1 MSTLSLR
8 QQVILPFV
16 VLVICVS
23 LCIGWVSI
31 RAGENTVS
39 DLTHRV
45 LLETTGRIGDA
56 TERTLGGAVIA
67 LEAVAPDPEDLPRP
81 TSFPDDFKT
90 LEQRFWDASGL
101 FRTVN
106 STVYFGGEDGRFIG
120 VNRENKDNVML
131 FLRESGTAK
140 REAYVSLAP
149 GNRGKLLR
157 SDDFDP
163 RQRPW
168 YRLAQAAKH
177 PVWSSVYNDYST
189 GIPVITLAKSVY
201 DVNRGMIGV
210 LGTDMRL
217 SALSDFLKT
226 LEVSRNGVAFIV
238 DEQGLLVASSTEELP
253 IRIEGKQ
260 LQRLHP
266 EAMGN
271 PLFGASYAHYLAWR
285 KANGDALLAQT
296 LEFEDAAG
304 KMEMA
309 AARVGGK
316 HGLDWVAIVVAPR
329 NDFMGEV
336 TRSFYHS
343 FAIGLVCVLIALA
356 IGWFA
361 LTRVLNDIRQLT
373 VAARKVGH
381 GEPLPKLSIERS
393 DELGLLAQTFNEME
407 HNLRIDHLTGAY
419 NRDFVLAQIGFI
431 LRQAVARP
439 FEQVHFAL
447 LFIDLD
453 KFKSI
458 NDVHGHNCGDLVL
471 KTVAQRLRDV
481 VRTSDIVARYGGDE
495 FVVLLKDISSMR
507 DVVATEE
514 KIRHAVEQP
523 IALGTGEDAD
533 QVDVGASLGWAI
545 FPQDGEDP
553 DTLLKVADT
562 RMFDA
567 KRTRRQGK

>member
-1 MSTLSLR
+1 MPTLSLR

-120 VNRENKDNVML
+120 VNRQDKDNVML
-131 FLRESGTAK
+131 FVREPGTAK
-140 REAYVSLAP
+140 REAFATQAP
-149 GNRGKLLR
+149 GDRGKLLR
-157 SDDFDP
+157 SDEFDP
-163 RQRPW
+163 RLRPW
-168 YRLAQAAKH
+168 YQSARAAKH
-177 PVWSSVYNDYST
+177 AVWSSVYNDFST
-189 GIPVITLAKSVY
+189 SVPVITLAKSVS
-201 DVNRGMIGV
+201 DANGHMLGV

-238 DEQGLLVASSTEELP
+238 DEQGLLVAASTEELP
-253 IRIEGKQ
+253 VKPDGKL
-260 LQRLHP
+260 LQRRP
-266 EAMGN
+266 PAGMVN
-271 PLFGASYAHYLAWR
+271 PLLGASYAHYLAWR
-285 KANGDALLAQT
+285 KANGDSLLAQT
-296 LEFEDAAG
+296 LEFEDSAG

-309 AARVGGK
+309 ATRVGGR

-343 FAIGLVCVLIALA
+343 LAIGLVCVLIALA
-356 IGWFA
+356 IGWLA

-373 VAARKVGH
+373 IAARKVGH
-381 GEPLPKLSIERS
+381 GEPLPKLSIGRS

-407 HNLRIDHLTGAY
+407 QNLRIDHLTGVY

-431 LRQAVARP
+431 LRQAAARP

-453 KFKSI
+453 KFKTI
-458 NDVHGHNCGDLVL
+458 NDVHGHNCGDVVL
-471 KTVAQRLRDV
+471 KTVAQRLREV

-495 FVVLLKDISSMR
+495 FVVLLKDVSSMR

-523 IALGTGEDAD
+523 IALEQDE
-533 QVDVGASLGWAI
+533 VDVGASLGWAI
-545 FPQDGEDP
+545 FPQDGEDA
-553 DTLLKVADT
+553 DTLLKVADM
-562 RMFDA
+562 RMFEA

>member
-1 MSTLSLR
+1 
-8 QQVILPFV
+8 
-16 VLVICVS
+16 
-23 LCIGWVSI
+23 
-31 RAGENTVS
+31 
-39 DLTHRV
+39 
-45 LLETTGRIGDA
+45 
-56 TERTLGGAVIA
+56 
-67 LEAVAPDPEDLPRP
+67 
-81 TSFPDDFKT
+81 
-90 LEQRFWDASGL
+90 
-101 FRTVN
+101 
-106 STVYFGGEDGRFIG
+106 
-120 VNRENKDNVML
+120 
-131 FLRESGTAK
+131 
-140 REAYVSLAP
+140 
-149 GNRGKLLR
+149 
-157 SDDFDP
+157 
-163 RQRPW
+163 
-168 YRLAQAAKH
+168 
-177 PVWSSVYNDYST
+177 
-189 GIPVITLAKSVY
+189 
-201 DVNRGMIGV
+201 
-210 LGTDMRL
+210 
-217 SALSDFLKT
+217 
-226 LEVSRNGVAFIV
+226 
-238 DEQGLLVASSTEELP
+238 
-253 IRIEGKQ
+253 
-260 LQRLHP
+260 
-266 EAMGN
+266 
-271 PLFGASYAHYLAWR
+271 
-285 KANGDALLAQT
+285 
-296 LEFEDAAG
+296 
-304 KMEMA
+304 
-309 AARVGGK
+309 
-316 HGLDWVAIVVAPR
+316 
-329 NDFMGEV
+329 
-336 TRSFYHS
+336 
-343 FAIGLVCVLIALA
+343 
-356 IGWFA
+356 
-361 LTRVLNDIRQLT
+361 LT

>member
-16 VLVICVS
+16 ILVILVS

-56 TERTLGGAVIA
+56 TERTLSGAVVA

-120 VNRENKDNVML
+120 VNRENKDSVML
-131 FLRESGTAK
+131 FVREPGAAK
-140 REAYVSLAP
+140 REAYATQAP
-149 GNRGKLLR
+149 GDRGKLLG

-168 YRLAQAAKH
+168 YQSAQTAKH
-177 PVWSSVYNDYST
+177 GVWSSVYNDFST
-189 GIPVITLAKSVY
+189 GVPVITLAKSVF
-201 DVNRGMIGV
+201 DANGHILGV

-226 LEVSRNGVAFIV
+226 LEVSHNGVAFIV
-238 DEQGLLVASSTEELP
+238 DEQGLLVAASTEELP
-253 IRIEGKQ
+253 VKINGK
-260 LQRLHP
+260 LVRRLP
-266 EAMGN
+266 PAAMAN
-271 PLFGASYAHYLAWR
+271 PLLGASYSHYLAWR
-285 KANGDALLAQT
+285 KANGDALAAQT
-296 LEFEDAAG
+296 LEFEDGAG

-343 FAIGLVCVLIALA
+343 LTIGLVCVLIALA
-356 IGWFA
+356 IGWVA

-373 VAARKVGH
+373 VAARKVGY

-407 HNLRIDHLTGAY
+407 QNLRIDHLTGVY

-431 LRQAVARP
+431 LRQAASRP
-439 FEQVHFAL
+439 FEQLHFAL

-458 NDVHGHNCGDLVL
+458 NDAYGHNCGDFVL
-471 KTVAQRLRDV
+471 RTVAQRLRDV

-495 FVVLLKDISSMR
+495 FIVLLKDVSAMR

-514 KIRHAVEQP
+514 KIRQAVEQP
-523 IALGTGEDAD
+523 ITLERNE
-533 QVDVGASLGWAI
+533 VDVGASLGWAI

-553 DTLLKVADT
+553 DTLLKVADM
-562 RMFDA
+562 RMFEA